1 MMNQNFMDMLNIFSV
16 ILQLQNS
23 ESMQLSKAQS
33 SIENKIDHEI
43 NKKLEIILKKL
54 DEIEK
59 RLGI

>member
-33 SIENKIDHEI
+33 SIEDKIDHEI
-43 NKKLEIILKKL
+43 NEKLEIILKKL
-54 DEIEK
+54 NEIEK